1 LSTKNPII
9 AGSRRFRIVPGH
21 ATDPE
26 VAVAVGD
33 DIMEVIE
40 EVMAD
45 MTDVLDAADDAVE
58 EDELLELVGFELA
71 ASG

>member
-1 LSTKNPII
+1 M
-9 AGSRRFRIVPGH
+9 IVLGQ

-26 VAVAVGD
+26 VAVAVGE
-33 DIMEVIE
+33 DIMEVME
-40 EVMAD
+40 EVMPD